1 MKKYIIA
8 LAAVFALT
16 LPQANA
22 QFDETNNLFYH
33 TIRTPQAN
41 LYNPAFFP
49 TNNTFYIT
57 FPGVDLQFGSPL
69 AFNKIIYYDKLK
81 QQTIINLDTIFH
93 NLTDGNPF
101 RLNADVNIFG
111 FGFKV
116 HHTFVTFNTRLVNHI
131 SFGFPTSTINALL
144 QGNVDDS
151 GNPRPVVEVLDGD
164 ILNATSYLETG
175 IGVGHYFEPIHLTVG
190 LRAKLLYGIAN
201 VQTDNTY
208 VVFNTENNYDSV
220 SARMYYEI
228 QSASILS
235 YDEQTKKFNF
245 SLSDA
250 LSLGKASTGISFD
263 IGAKYDFGPFTFSLA
278 INDLTAGIHW
288 TSNVMTWRPDGGQG
302 VIEFTG
308 LDIASLLD
316 HGSVNTDSLSNYLQQ
331 RIENMKPT
339 KVDSGDYWFSIP
351 TKINLGASF
360 SFAKLLRAGIL
371 FHGQFD
377 RGLLSKSNATSLDLS
392 GNVTNTF
399 RWNTTLTLG
408 ANLFNWAEIILGSS
422 IVYDG
427 SKMDFF
433 NPGIGLVFTPFTV
446 LQTYIMAD
454 YISSFYLT
462 DSKAFNLK
470 FGLNILIGKGGRS
483 VVSFE

>member
-1 MKKYIIA
+1 M
-8 LAAVFALT
+8 
-16 LPQANA
+16 
-22 QFDETNNLFYH
+22 
-33 TIRTPQAN
+33 
-41 LYNPAFFP
+41 
-49 TNNTFYIT
+49 
-57 FPGVDLQFGSPL
+57 
-69 AFNKIIYYDKLK
+69 
-81 QQTIINLDTIFH
+81 
-93 NLTDGNPF
+93 
-101 RLNADVNIFG
+101 
-111 FGFKV
+111 
-116 HHTFVTFNTRLVNHI
+116 
-131 SFGFPTSTINALL
+131 
-144 QGNVDDS
+144 
-151 GNPRPVVEVLDGD
+151 
-164 ILNATSYLETG
+164 
-175 IGVGHYFEPIHLTVG
+175 GHYFEPIHLTVG

-392 GNVTNTF
+392 GDVTNTF